1 MVTLL
6 TSIKRVASI
15 GAACLCVALSTV
27 PAHALERA
35 QFERLLSE
43 LQAEKFEPVATFLK
57 KNSKLAKT
65 DPDYTVLLLN
75 HAFLANR
82 KSQLIV
88 AQGQARDGDYEL
100 TNIEDPNIKGFMRE
114 QVSFDKAAV
123 IDVIRQAQGNLQSF
137 PEYLDIHLG
146 IAGVAS
152 RMGEWQIATEQLINL
167 LKVSREIDNSWR
179 WGKVGGMAD
188 DTPEEFMIQSVLPYS
203 SKLFRLET
211 PETDQMLVRL
221 SEALIQY
228 YPKKVYGYA
237 NLGSFYAVTGKKER
251 AREYY
256 QKALEVDPS
265 DQVVKQNLEYLNRS

>member
-15 GAACLCVALSTV
+15 GAASLCFALGTV
-27 PAHALERA
+27 PVHALE
-35 QFERLLSE
+35 QTHFDSLLSD
-43 LQAEKFEPVATFLK
+43 LQAEKYEPVSIFLE

-75 HAFLANR
+75 HAFLANQ

-88 AQGQARDGDYEL
+88 AQGQAQEGDYEL
-100 TNIEDPNIKGFMRE
+100 TKVDEPNIKGFMRE
-114 QVSFDKAAV
+114 HISFDKEAV
-123 IDVIRQAQGNLQSF
+123 IDVIRQAQDNLQSF
-137 PEYLDIHLG
+137 PEYLDIQLG
-146 IAGVAS
+146 IAAVAS

-167 LKVSREIDNSWR
+167 LKVSREIDNNWT

-211 PETDQMLVRL
+211 PETDQMLVQL
-221 SEALIQY
+221 SEALVQY
-228 YPKKVYGYA
+228 YPKRVYGYA
-237 NLGSFYAVTGKKER
+237 NLGSFYAVTGKKDK

-256 QKALEVDPS
+256 QKALEINPNDE
-265 DQVVKQNLEYLNRS
+265 VVRANLDRLVKR

>member
-6 TSIKRVASI
+6 TSIKRGITATTM
-15 GAACLCVALSTV
+15 ALCLVFTSLPAKALQQ
-27 PAHALERA
+27 A
-35 QFERLLSE
+35 QFEHVLSQ
-43 LQAEKFEPVATFLK
+43 LQSEQFEPVAAFLK
-57 KNSKLAKT
+57 EHSELAKS
-65 DPDYTVLLLN
+65 DPDYTVLMLN
-75 HAFLANR
+75 HAFLANQ
-82 KSQLIV
+82 KSQLV
-88 AQGQARDGDYEL
+88 
-100 TNIEDPNIKGFMRE
+100 
-114 QVSFDKAAV
+114 VDKAAV

-137 PEYLDIHLG
+137 PEYLDIQLG
-146 IAGVAS
+146 IAAVAS
-152 RMGEWQIATEQLINL
+152 RIGEWQIATEQLINL
-167 LKVSREIDNSWR
+167 LKVSREIDNNWK

-237 NLGSFYAVTGKKER
+237 NLGSFYAVTGKKDK

-256 QKALEVDPS
+256 EKALEVDP
-265 DQVVKQNLEYLNRS
+265 DDEVVKQNLEYLNRS